1 VRDRIKLSRSSSLS
15 FGLARFSNSEFEL
28 VANEISMDHSA
39 VKVFG
44 ALRMTVRVLVMT
56 RSAIEVL
63 ASKDDLIVATSTV
76 EASSMVLLQ
85 GGSSVQSNSNLGIY
99 GQGLLSLIGLGDCIK
114 AQRLFLSLFYQIY
127 VSIIFVNLFSLFS
140 WCIHCMQRGGEVT
153 KEGNKCSAGRA

>member
-1 VRDRIKLSRSSSLS
+1 
-15 FGLARFSNSEFEL
+15 
-28 VANEISMDHSA
+28 
-39 VKVFG
+39 
-44 ALRMTVRVLVMT
+44 MTVRVLVMT

-63 ASKDDLIVATSTV
+63 ASKDDLIVATSSV

-85 GGSSVQSNSNLGIY
+85 GGSSIQSNSNLGMY

-127 VSIIFVNLFSLFS
+127 VSIIFVNLFSLFL
-140 WCIHCMQRGGEVT
+140 WCIHFMQRGGEVT